1 MKKLITTFFALV
13 AMLALVSP
21 LYAAGE
27 YDKKSDKAGAAS
39 ATGDYGKDTG
49 ATGSANITAEEIQGM
64 QVVSQTGE
72 EIGEIQRASIDEQSG
87 KVKFVTISKGG
98 VLGMGGEDIAIPF
111 EALQFDQQNERA
123 TLTVNE
129 SKLDNAPQQA
139 NMSDEEFQR
148 NLQSHYGV
156 APAFEGESN
165 QMETDPTRSMDK
177 DHLETDPTRPMDPSQ
192 PSQPGMDPTPQT
204 N

>member
-1 MKKLITTFFALV
+1 MKKLITTFFAFV

-21 LYAAGE
+21 LYA
-27 YDKKSDKAGAAS
+27 
-39 ATGDYGKDTG
+39 TGDYGKESDK
-49 ATGSANITAEEIQGM
+49 AGSANITAEEIEGM

-98 VLGMGGEDIAIPF
+98 VLGMGGENIAIPF
-111 EALQFDQQNERA
+111 EALQFDQQNERV

-165 QMETDPTRSMDK
+165 QMETDPTRSMDQ
-177 DHLETDPTRPMDPSQ
+177 DHLETDPTKPMDPSQ
-192 PSQPGMDPTPQT
+192 PGQPGMDPTPQT

>member
-1 MKKLITTFFALV
+1 MKKIITTFFAFV

-21 LYAAGE
+21 LYAAGDYGKE
-27 YDKKSDKAGAAS
+27 SDKAGSAS
-39 ATGDYGKDTG
+39 I
-49 ATGSANITAEEIQGM
+49 SAEEIQGM

-72 EIGEIQRASIDEQSG
+72 EIGEIKSAKTDQESG
-87 KVKFVTISKGG
+87 KIKFVTVSKGG

-111 EALQFDQQNERA
+111 EALRLDQQNEQA

-139 NMSDEEFQR
+139 NLSDEEFQR
-148 NLQSHYGV
+148 NLESHYGV
-156 APAFEGESN
+156 APAFEGDTKK
-165 QMETDPTRSMDK
+165 METDPTRSMDQ
-177 DHLETDPTRPMDPSQ
+177 DHMETDPTKPMDPSQ

>member
-1 MKKLITTFFALV
+1 MKKIITTFFAFV

-21 LYAAGE
+21 LYAAGD
-27 YDKKSDKAGAAS
+27 YGKKSDKAGSAS
-39 ATGDYGKDTG
+39 I
-49 ATGSANITAEEIQGM
+49 SAEEIQGM

-72 EIGEIQRASIDEQSG
+72 EIGEIKSATTDQDTG
-87 KVKFVTISKGG
+87 KIKFVTVSKGG
-98 VLGMGGEDIAIPF
+98 VLGMGGEDVAVPF
-111 EALQFDQQNERA
+111 EALRLDQQNEQA

-129 SKLDNAPQQA
+129 SKLENAPQQA
-139 NMSDEEFQR
+139 NMSDDEFQR
-148 NLQSHYGV
+148 NLESHYGV
-156 APAFEGESN
+156 APAWEGESKP
-165 QMETDPTRSMDK
+165 METDPTRSMDQ

>member
-13 AMLALVSP
+13 AMLALISP

-27 YDKKSDKAGAAS
+27 YDKKSDKAGSAS
-39 ATGDYGKDTG
+39 I
-49 ATGSANITAEEIQGM
+49 SAEEIEGM
-64 QVVSQTGE
+64 KVVSQTGE
-72 EIGEIQRASIDEQSG
+72 EIGEIKSAKTDQESG
-87 KVKFVTISKGG
+87 KIKFVTLSKGG
-98 VLGMGGEDIAIPF
+98 VLGMGGEDIAVPF
-111 EALQFDQQNERA
+111 EALRFDQQNEQA

-139 NMSDEEFQR
+139 NMSDDEFQR
-148 NLQSHYGV
+148 NLESHYGV
-156 APAFEGESN
+156 APAWEGESN
-165 QMETDPTRSMDK
+165 QMETDPTRSMDQNK
-177 DHLETDPTRPMDPSQ
+177 METDPTRPMDPSQ